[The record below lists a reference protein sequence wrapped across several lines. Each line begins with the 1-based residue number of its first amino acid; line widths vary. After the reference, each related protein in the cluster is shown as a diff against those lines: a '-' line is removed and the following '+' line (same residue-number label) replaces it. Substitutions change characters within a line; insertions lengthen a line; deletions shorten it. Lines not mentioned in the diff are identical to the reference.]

1 VNKVEVLLSIDEAAK
16 MFHVSREKIK
26 TWIRRGKLKA
36 ERRLVKRDK
45 NGSFVNFVTLTDVD
59 QLVNSVGSG
68 SGIAL
73 EKLEKN
79 KDEALGQKFLNDPV
93 LDPEPNISDCA
104 EEILHFTTPSL
115 NDPVPPK
122 EKLTQCLD
130 TAPVTLPQN
139 PIADAE
145 TRDNIHLADVIT
157 PSSQKTDNENVKDE
171 DEKNKGLTLESF
183 KPTPPVLP
191 TRAALEAA
199 QTLGWVAELAN
210 RLETAAH
217 GTKKALLLEY
227 ATAHNETPVTA
238 MRYVQRYK
246 QGGFVALARKP
257 RADQGN
263 FRIPKHILQ
272 LVVSTL
278 ITNPA
283 ASLGRVRRIL
293 ELADPQNINYRTAK
307 GSLEKLST
315 GTISKVLAWLE
326 AIPPLRYARLDGKSR
341 KEFHRVWLGEVVA
354 PHANA
359 MWQLDMTRTDLMVWN
374 PDNDTIFRTRV
385 HAVIDVYSGAIPAF
399 VFSQAE
405 DQLTTNR
412 TLMLALMEKPGEWA
426 QSWRI
431 HGKPSVLYWDNG
443 KTYRSDRVHQALE
456 ALGVNIVHSRARVS
470 HTRGK
475 IERFFGTLHN
485 FCSNLPGYCGSN
497 VTERDNE
504 TIAKLWAAT
513 RAWHAAG
520 CPADND
526 PYPHRLLLEDEFKR
540 KALLWL
546 TRDYHQEIVAN
557 GKTREQL
564 FLETAPASS
573 RGRYNFGDL
582 RTVFAKRS
590 TRTVRGNGTI
600 AYNGIPYGV
609 ADASLVIYQG
619 QTIEVFEDDTMPEPV
634 LEANIP
640 HRGFVKLEP
649 MNVAANSATA
659 RQYRR
664 DAKVA
669 LDELRDLSKRVAVEF
684 INPELRYDRVLEQAK
699 PAPTYAIAPISDVT
713 LERDPERAERED
725 IAAAV
730 REVLAEGIIL
740 DDNVDHMFEP
750 RVLGVK

>member
-1 VNKVEVLLSIDEAAK
+1 MTDDLISTREALEK
-16 MFHVSREKIK
+16 FPELTRERLKK
-26 TWIRRGKLKA
+26 WIQRGKLTTQK
-36 ERRLVKRDK
+36 RQVKGSR
-45 NGSFVNFVTLTDVD
+45 NGTEMSFVNPLEI
-59 QLVNSVGSG
+59 
-68 SGIAL
+68 IAL
-73 EKLEKN
+73 LDMGTARGQSKN
-79 KDEALGQKFLNDPV
+79 VQSEEFIKMTARGQKNEAVP
-93 LDPEPNISDCA
+93 A
-104 EEILHFTTPSL
+104 
-115 NDPVPPK
+115 PVPTSFNNADNNI
-122 EKLTQCLD
+122 KLDYTKQ
-130 TAPVTLPQN
+130 TEVVPAPSVPTLVPEAVPTLVPAPQN
-139 PIADAE
+139 LIPDAE
-145 TRDNIHLADVIT
+145 TA
-157 PSSQKTDNENVKDE
+157 P
-171 DEKNKGLTLESF
+171 LTLESF

-191 TRAALEAA
+191 TIAALEAA
-199 QTLGWVAELAN
+199 KALGWVAELSA
-210 RLETAAH
+210 RLETARH
-217 GTKKALLLEY
+217 GQKNTLLLEY
-227 ATAHNETPVTA
+227 ATTHNETPVTA

-246 QGGFVALARKP
+246 AGGFVALARKP

-307 GSLEKLST
+307 GKLEKLST
-315 GTISKVLAWLE
+315 GTISKVLVWLE
-326 AIPPLRYARLDGKSR
+326 AIPPLRYARLDGKAR

-443 KTYRSDRVHQALE
+443 KTYRSERVHQALE

-564 FLETAPASS
+564 FLETAPANS

-699 PAPTYAIAPISDVT
+699 PAPSTYAIAPISDVV
-713 LERDPERAERED
+713 LERDPERANRED

-730 REVLAEGIIL
+730 QEALGDGIRL
-740 DDNVDHMFEP
+740 DDNVDHLFMEAIQ
-750 RVLGVK
+750 